1 MFIQDILSDIDLQIQ
16 LIYYPYQFFT
26 CKKSFWSRKD
36 AIKRIKQLV
45 EQQFNRQRDL

>member
-16 LIYYPYQFFT
+16 LIYYPYQLFT

-36 AIKRIKQLV
+36 AINEL
-45 EQQFNRQRDL
+45 NNS